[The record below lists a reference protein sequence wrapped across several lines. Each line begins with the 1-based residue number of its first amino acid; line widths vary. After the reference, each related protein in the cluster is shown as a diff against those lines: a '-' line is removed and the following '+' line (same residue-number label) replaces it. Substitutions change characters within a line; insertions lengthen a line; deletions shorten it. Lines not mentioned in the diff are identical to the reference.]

1 MKKAAIFDMD
11 GTLVA
16 NSPIHIRAFEIF
28 CARYGVTDWR
38 EKLANG
44 FGMGNDDIMRL
55 VMPEEVIREK
65 GLAALA
71 DEKEAIYREIY
82 APDIRPVEGL
92 KELLERLRAAGI
104 PCAVGSSGCKANV
117 DFVLDSCAIRP
128 YFDAA
133 ISGDMV
139 SRCKP
144 DPEIYLTAAAALGV
158 SPADCVIFEDARAGF
173 EAARRAGAGGSWPS
187 RPPCRAKSW
196 SANHWPTGS
205 STHSPTSTTSAP
217 CWPKT
222 AGRRREYAA
231 RTASATPEPAG
242 RHRRRFS

>member
-16 NSPIHIRAFEIF
+16 NSPVHIRAFEIF

-144 DPEIYLTAAAALGV
+144 DPEIYLTVAAALGV

-173 EAARRAGAGGSWPS
+173 EAARRYRMDFEDLEQKASDP
-187 RPPCRAKSW
+187 RAKLLVLC
-196 SANHWPTGS
+196 
-205 STHSPTSTTSAP
+205 SPHNP
-217 CWPKT
+217 V
-222 AGRRREYAA
+222 GRVWTREELE
-231 RTASATPEPAG
+231 REPQADRIIDSFADIDDIG
-242 RHRRRFS
+242 ALLA

>member
-144 DPEIYLTAAAALGV
+144 DPEIYLTAAAALDSGETV
-158 SPADCVIFEDARAGF
+158 LALRIASWDDVQALADYQYMLTKPVCFVCDDTQLL
-173 EAARRAGAGGSWPS
+173 EAALRAYQG
-187 RPPCRAKSW
+187 RALYD
-196 SANHWPTGS
+196 GDL
-205 STHSPTSTTSAP
+205 
-217 CWPKT
+217 
-222 AGRRREYAA
+222 
-231 RTASATPEPAG
+231 PEDTLLPLCAKYG
-242 RHRRRFS
+242 LLL